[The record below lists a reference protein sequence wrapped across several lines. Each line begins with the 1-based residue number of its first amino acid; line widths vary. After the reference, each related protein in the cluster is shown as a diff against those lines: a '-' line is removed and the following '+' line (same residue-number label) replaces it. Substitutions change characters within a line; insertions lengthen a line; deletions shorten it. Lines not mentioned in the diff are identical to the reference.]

1 MKIAYYLTFLEV
13 VSLPF
18 VSHSTQ
24 YHSKVLVVIQRE
36 QVYLGDVRERQLD
49 PGLRQQRGQLGA
61 DLLRGKDV
69 HRPHLGR
76 RHAKDQPVD
85 KAKGILER
93 GVWNVMG
100 NEQQYRPSW

>member
-1 MKIAYYLTFLEV
+1 M
-13 VSLPF
+13 PF
-18 VSHSTQ
+18 VSRSTQ

-49 PGLRQQRGQLGA
+49 PCLRQQRGQLGA

-76 RHAKDQPVD
+76 RHAKDQPVNEANKTL
-85 KAKGILER
+85 KASSS
-93 GVWNVMG
+93 
-100 NEQQYRPSW
+100 QDYRSTPVS